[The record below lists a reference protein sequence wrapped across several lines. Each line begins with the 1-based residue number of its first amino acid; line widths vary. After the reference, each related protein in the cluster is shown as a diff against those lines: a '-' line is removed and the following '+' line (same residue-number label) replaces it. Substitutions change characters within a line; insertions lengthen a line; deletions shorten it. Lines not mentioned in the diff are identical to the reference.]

1 MDPDPAKLIVS
12 GYAIVLEVWVPRAE
26 LASVYLSWPVMKS
39 QTPTQLRVT
48 VTAIPAFV
56 DTLIASRNR

>member
-1 MDPDPAKLIVS
+1 
-12 GYAIVLEVWVPRAE
+12 
-26 LASVYLSWPVMKS
+26 MKS

-56 DTLIASRNR
+56 DTLLESRKR